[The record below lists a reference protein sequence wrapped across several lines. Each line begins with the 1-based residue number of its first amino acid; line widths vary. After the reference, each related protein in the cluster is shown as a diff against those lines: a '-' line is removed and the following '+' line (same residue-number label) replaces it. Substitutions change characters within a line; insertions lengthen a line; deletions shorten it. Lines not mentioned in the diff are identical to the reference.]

1 MTELVTWSASTSA
14 ISSRPPHGLRRR
26 LSTPCWKPGTPATSP
41 ATPSSSGTATRSA
54 SCPRLPGTTSGR
66 YRQSSCQVCKEIRV
80 VSSSSSSSSS
90 SRCSSSSRHSGFADG
105 STLPPTRTLPIPL
118 SQDEAL
124 LQALCVGHPFIGGA
138 SDDTS
143 GEGSGISAVPE
154 RPWIKGKGEAEACR
168 ARLNRIEEEA
178 HSEVG
183 CWRVLLTRG
192 GGCGTGTKAVGI
204 GIAEYFEV

>member
-1 MTELVTWSASTSA
+1 MAFVSRFFTGSTREVRFEA
-14 ISSRPPHGLRRR
+14 ATALGQAALITSSTAAPGQRHLSHSTTAGPPLGRDGNDGKGSHG
-26 LSTPCWKPGTPATSP
+26 S
-41 ATPSSSGTATRSA
+41 SSSGR
-54 SCPRLPGTTSGR
+54 C
-66 YRQSSCQVCKEIRV
+66 
-80 VSSSSSSSSS
+80 SSSSSSSSDGS
-90 SRCSSSSRHSGFADG
+90 HSGFADG

-124 LQALCVGHPFIGGA
+124 LQALCVGHPFIGGT

-168 ARLNRIEEEA
+168 TRLHRIEEEA
-178 HSEVG
+178 QSEVG
-183 CWRVLLTRG
+183 SWRVLLTRG

>member
-1 MTELVTWSASTSA
+1 MAFVSRFFTGSTREVRFEA
-14 ISSRPPHGLRRR
+14 ATALGQAALITSSIAAPGQRHLSHSTTAGPPLGRDGNDGKDSHG
-26 LSTPCWKPGTPATSP
+26 SSGSGSSG
-41 ATPSSSGTATRSA
+41 SSSGGS
-54 SCPRLPGTTSGR
+54 SSSGR
-66 YRQSSCQVCKEIRV
+66 C
-80 VSSSSSSSSS
+80 SSSSSSSSS
-90 SRCSSSSRHSGFADG
+90 SDGSHSGFADG

-192 GGCGTGTKAVGI
+192 GRCGTGTKAVGI